1 MEIRKILVPV
11 DFSSESRRAM
21 DEAIGIAKAFGAEIH
36 LLHCYVLDFP
46 AVSHTYGIATPEN
59 YVFELHEAASKRLTE
74 WRSKVRAQGLNAEQT
89 VSAQS
94 PFVEIPALADEI
106 RADLIVMGTRGLSGL
121 KHVLLGSV
129 AERTIRSAK
138 CPVLVVKSD
147 PVR

>member
-1 MEIRKILVPV
+1 MEVHQILVPV
-11 DFSSESRRAM
+11 DFSNESRRAL
-21 DEAIGIAKAFGAEIH
+21 DQAIEFAKAFGAEIR
-36 LLHCYVLDFP
+36 LLHCYVLDLA
-46 AVSHTYGIATPEN
+46 AVGPTYGIATPTN
-59 YVFELHEAASKRLTE
+59 YIFELHEAAAKRLTE
-74 WRSKVRAQGLNAEQT
+74 WRSRVRAEGLNAEQT

>member
-1 MEIRKILVPV
+1 MEVRKILVPV
-11 DFSSESRRAM
+11 DFSNESRRALE
-21 DEAIGIAKAFGAEIH
+21 EAIEIAKAFGAEIR
-36 LLHCYVLDFP
+36 LLHCCVLDVP
-46 AVSHTYGIATPEN
+46 AVSQTYGIATPAN
-59 YVFELHEAASKRLTE
+59 YVFELHEAASKRLME
-74 WRSKVRAQGLNAEQT
+74 WRSKVRAEGLNAEQT